1 MLPESFSNTSDS
13 ASAYENARLLE
24 IVSAAN
30 AGSKTDELAVYCLE
44 RLNLIIPFQVGFF
57 LVCEPEAL
65 RLTLPHARHV
75 PSEIQQELL
84 ALEMGQEFFAT
95 LDQPEALAP
104 LIECVR
110 HILTLR
116 EFTAPLIAPL
126 RSGQSSL
133 GLLVLAGAPQPAV
146 QADWAGF
153 HARRD
158 FLIRVGAHV
167 GTALKRIRAHEKL
180 RSEEKWLRE
189 FLNRVED
196 GYWQTDGQGRI
207 TLVNEAA
214 LRTLKRPREQVLG
227 KRIDE
232 LSDADPE
239 GLHALRLQ
247 MRRDGFVR
255 DFILRVRASDGEIRT
270 IRETLHLAVNA
281 SGQVTGM
288 QGIFRDITDQT
299 ATLNELQQRR
309 HELELLHELA
319 TRLNNSIDTRE
330 ALNAGLEHI
339 IALTHA
345 QAIGIILINQGEGHY
360 ELVAQRGVEPA
371 LVDAYDRG
379 SIDRAIYKPGFDPES
394 TDDLIEYLVVTRRIL
409 TTEQIRA
416 MTPRFNTQP
425 IFEMGYQSL
434 VIFPICFDTHVY
446 GVVALGSKK
455 AQQFDANDIRLV
467 EHISAQLGL
476 ALHNKK
482 IVEDLQRQ
490 VQQVEAVV
498 RTGRILQAAP
508 RADEGLPRVVREIR
522 RALGASYVVLHLLR
536 ADYFE
541 YVTAS
546 DTRETR
552 TTFPIREYEHRLL
565 ETPAPLIVD
574 DCDAFTVDPEQ
585 RAILKN
591 LGMRAAFGV
600 RLYAG
605 DHTLGLLFVNQETPR
620 VWQAQEA
627 QLILA
632 FSHQIAHA
640 LENKR
645 LLDEVNQQVR
655 ELKTLAQVGRLIAT
669 ASSPDDALYAV
680 AAEVVQ
686 VFQADYVSFHLREG
700 TTMRLVAESHDMG
713 APRTLPILSY
723 QYRILEELDP
733 VRVTDVNQDAVHP
746 IQRQH
751 LNKHHIVADLGVP
764 LVAGQKAQGILYIC
778 QFVARA
784 WTDAEV
790 QLAETFAQQ
799 IAGAL
804 THARL
809 LYESQAQVRDLR
821 ALARSA
827 QLIAH
832 SRSPE
837 NALPQA
843 ARDLRGVLGA
853 HYVGFHLMKDDHF
866 HIVTEPEHG
875 FTDTKYPVQSY
886 HIPTLHYF
894 QKIITRDRD
903 YDAKDEKH
911 RANLAHYNMRADV
924 GVPMVSRGKTIGILF
939 VSQKEARDWQPGE
952 IQLIETYAHQI
963 ATVLENVQLLNEK
976 EARVHELAQLS
987 ELTELTTTILDEK
1000 VLEEMAFSALQ
1011 NFLNAHR
1018 ITLVLVRDGKLLPA
1032 RTSDGIVYPLQPPPR
1047 TNSMDDVFRSK
1058 RPLIVDPQH
1067 PAPPDADVLERMR
1080 FYRTRS
1086 MLVVPLVTAAEAIG
1100 LLTFAFT
1107 SEHLFTDAEVRLAQ
1121 SATNQ
1126 LAMAFSNARL
1136 VRDQQTRIEKLNRLS
1151 EFSLWCG
1158 TLRES
1163 KTLVENAAPRIRAM
1177 LDATASSIRLVE
1189 GDTLGIGASA
1199 GYRNPAARDHAIKI
1213 NPSLHRILY
1222 QQHPMTVSDL
1232 EREPT
1237 DSSHWRERHLQEG
1250 FRSVLMMPMIA
1261 EGRVTGILTLFYPT
1275 VRTWDESEIRY
1286 AQTIANTLALALAN
1300 VHQIENVKHHSDEL
1314 RATLDSVFSGV
1325 FATDTKG
1332 NILSWNRAA
1341 QEITGFDAGTM
1352 LGKPWHTQGPRVG
1365 AQQRD
1370 DTLVLEAM
1378 EGGQVCF
1385 SLVPR
1390 FFTRADG
1397 RIIQLR
1403 EAAAP
1408 LRDIGGQV
1416 RGAVCAFWD
1425 RTQEQAAERAQV
1437 DFINLVGHQLNNKLG
1452 AMIWSAQQLGRA
1464 GLSARNRERLIEIIA
1479 ATLRDLQAFNKRFNE
1494 FQREHMHEAIQD
1506 SEVDL
1511 RTLLQVK
1518 LTQWRTTAPTHRFR
1532 VRGELDRVLADP
1544 VRLNVVLDNLL
1555 ENAVKYSPA
1564 QSWITVGR
1572 KYTKPDEL
1580 VLTIHNA
1587 GEPIA
1592 PELRARLFERWQRGE
1607 SAQPGS
1613 GLGLWLVR
1621 TQLHEMG
1628 GDIRVES
1635 RARRGTTFF
1644 VTLRRRLPPLLPP
1657 PMDSDTLQI
1666 QAGDAP

>member
-1 MLPESFSNTSDS
+1 MHTEPLSTLPDG
-13 ASAYENARLLE
+13 ASTYENARLFE

-30 AGSKTDELAVYCLE
+30 ASETADELTAYCLE
-44 RLNLIIPFQVGFF
+44 RLNLIIPFHLGFV
-57 LVCEPEAL
+57 LLCETEPA
-65 RLTLPHARHV
+65 RLTLPQTRSIT
-75 PSEIQQELL
+75 SELQQELL
-84 ALEMGQEFFAT
+84 ALQMRRDFFAA
-95 LDQPEALAP
+95 LELPDALAP
-104 LIECVR
+104 LIERVR
-110 HILTLR
+110 QLLTLHG
-116 EFTAPLIAPL
+116 FTAPLIASL
-126 RSGQSSL
+126 RAGQSSM
-133 GLLVLAGAPQPAV
+133 GLLVLAGALDPEV
-146 QADWAGF
+146 QAGWAGF
-153 HARRD
+153 QARAE
-158 FLIRVGAHV
+158 FLNRVGVHV

-180 RSEEKWLRE
+180 RSDEKWLRE

-196 GYWQTDGQGRI
+196 GYWETDGEGRI

-239 GLHALRLQ
+239 RLHELRLQ
-247 MRRDGFVR
+247 MRRDSIVR

-270 IRETLHLAVNA
+270 IRETLRVAVNA
-281 SGQVTGM
+281 SGQSTGI
-288 QGIFRDITDQT
+288 QGIFRDITEQT
-299 ATLNELQQRR
+299 ATLNELNQRR

-319 TRLNNSIDTRE
+319 TRLNNSIDTRD
-330 ALNAGLEHI
+330 ALNAGLDHI
-339 IALTHA
+339 ITLTHA
-345 QAIGIILINQGEGHY
+345 EAIGIILINRGEGRY
-360 ELVAQRGVEPA
+360 TLVAHRGVEPA
-371 LVDAYDRG
+371 LAAAYATG
-379 SIDRAIYKPGFDPES
+379 SFDRAIYEPGFDPES
-394 TDDLIEYLVVTRRIL
+394 TSHLIEYLILTRRIL
-409 TTEQIRA
+409 TTQQLRG
-416 MTPRFNTQP
+416 MPRFNIEP
-425 IFEMGYQSL
+425 VYNMGYQSL
-434 VIFPICFDTHVY
+434 VIFPVCFDTLVY

-455 AQQFDANDIRLV
+455 PQQFDANDIRLV

-482 IVEDLQRQ
+482 IIEDLQRQ
-490 VQQVEAVV
+490 VNQVESVV

-508 RADEGLPRVVREIR
+508 RADQGLPRVVREIR
-522 RALGASYVVLHLLR
+522 QALGATYVVLHLLR
-536 ADYFE
+536 DDHFE

-546 DTRETR
+546 DTRERR
-552 TTFPIREYEHRLL
+552 TTFPIAAYERRLL
-565 ETPAPLIVD
+565 ETSAPLVVD
-574 DCDAFTVDPEQ
+574 DCDAPNADPEQ
-585 RAILKN
+585 RAILKG
-591 LGMRAAFGV
+591 LTMRAAFGV

-605 DHTLGLLFVNQETPR
+605 DHALGLLFVNQETPR
-620 VWQAQEA
+620 VWQEHEE

-655 ELKTLAQVGRLIAT
+655 ELKALAQAGRLIAG
-669 ASSPDDALYAV
+669 AASPDDALYAV
-680 AAEVVQ
+680 AAEVAQ

-700 TTMRLVAESHDMG
+700 TTMRLVAESQDMG
-713 APRTLPILSY
+713 APRSLPILSY

-746 IQRQH
+746 VQREH

-764 LVAGQKAQGILYIC
+764 LVAGQKAQGILYIS

-804 THARL
+804 SHARL
-809 LYESQAQVRDLR
+809 LYESQTQVRDLR

-827 QLIAH
+827 NLIAH

-837 NALPQA
+837 NALPHA
-843 ARDLRGVLGA
+843 AHDLRRVLGA
-853 HYVGFHLMKDDHF
+853 DYVGFHLVEGAQLRIM
-866 HIVTEPEHG
+866 TETEHG
-875 FTDTKYPVQSY
+875 FTNVTYPIQAY
-886 HIPTLHYF
+886 HTPTLDYF

-903 YDAKDEKH
+903 EDAKDEKH
-911 RANLAHYNMRADV
+911 RANLAHYNFRADV

-939 VSQKEARDWQPGE
+939 VSQKEARSWQPRE

-976 EARVHELAQLS
+976 ESRVHELAQLS
-987 ELTELTTTILDEK
+987 ELNELTATILDEK

-1032 RTSDGIVYPLQPPPR
+1032 RSSDGVVYPVQPPPR
-1047 TNSMDDVFRSK
+1047 TTSMDEIFRSK
-1058 RPLIVDPQH
+1058 RPLIVDPLH
-1067 PAPPDADVLERMR
+1067 PTPPDEDLLKRMR
-1080 FYRTRS
+1080 FYGTKS
-1086 MLVVPLVTAAEAIG
+1086 LLVVPLVTAIEAIG
-1100 LLTFAFT
+1100 LLTFTFT
-1107 SEHLFTDAEVRLAQ
+1107 SDHLFTDPEIRLAQ
-1121 SATNQ
+1121 SAANQ

-1136 VRDQQTRIEKLNRLS
+1136 VREQRTRIEKLTRLS
-1151 EFSLWCG
+1151 DFSLWCG

-1163 KTLVENAAPRIRAM
+1163 QSLIANAAPRIREM
-1177 LDATASSIRLVE
+1177 LDARASSIRLVE
-1189 GDTLGIGASA
+1189 GDMLSTGASA
-1199 GYRNPAARDHAIKI
+1199 GYRNPAARDHPIKI
-1213 NPSLHRILY
+1213 NPALHRILY

-1232 EREPT
+1232 ERGPT
-1237 DSSHWRERHLQEG
+1237 DASHWRERHLQEG

-1261 EGRVTGILTLFYPT
+1261 EGRVTGILTLFYPA
-1275 VRTWDESEIRY
+1275 VRTWDESEIQY

-1300 VHQIENVKHHSDEL
+1300 VHQIENAKHNGDEL
-1314 RATLDSVFSGV
+1314 RATLDSVFNGV
-1325 FATDTKG
+1325 FATDTEG

-1352 LGKPWHTQGPRVG
+1352 LGKAWHTQGPRLG
-1365 AQQRD
+1365 EQQRD

-1378 EGGQVCF
+1378 EGGQLCF
-1385 SLVPR
+1385 SLAPR

-1408 LRDIGGQV
+1408 LRDMAGQV

-1425 RTQEQAAERAQV
+1425 CTQEQAAERAKV
-1437 DFINLVGHQLNNKLG
+1437 DFINLQ
-1452 AMIWSAQQLGRA
+1452 
-1464 GLSARNRERLIEIIA
+1464 
-1479 ATLRDLQAFNKRFNE
+1479 TFNQRFNE
-1494 FQREHMHEAIQD
+1494 FQREHIQAAIQE
-1506 SEVDL
+1506 SQVDL
-1511 RTLLQVK
+1511 DILLQLK
-1518 LTQWRTTAPTHRFR
+1518 LTQWRVTAPTHRFR
-1532 VRGELDRVLADP
+1532 VRGNLDRVLADP
-1544 VRLNVVLDNLL
+1544 LRLNVILDNLL
-1555 ENAVKYSPA
+1555 EHAVKYSPP

-1572 KYTKPDEL
+1572 KYIKPDEL

-1587 GEPIA
+1587 GEPMA
-1592 PELRARLFERWQRGE
+1592 PELRARLFERGQRGE

-1613 GLGLWLVR
+1613 GLSLWLAR

-1644 VTLRRRLPPLLPP
+1644 VTLRRRLPPLLSAPP
-1657 PMDSDTLQI
+1657 DNTLQI
-1666 QAGDAP
+1666 PEGDAP